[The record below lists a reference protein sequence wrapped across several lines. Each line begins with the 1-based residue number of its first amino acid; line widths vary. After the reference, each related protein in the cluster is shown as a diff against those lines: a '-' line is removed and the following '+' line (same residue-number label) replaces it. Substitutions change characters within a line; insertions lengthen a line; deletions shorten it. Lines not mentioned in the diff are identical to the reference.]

1 MEEKLCENC
10 EKRNQCTTPC
20 KAVNAILWD
29 QNQVYE
35 RHYNDSI
42 VVFPPFREVHFSA
55 VNDYEIEDFSNEDA
69 FPWSSENCELRKTA
83 VFIDRF
89 FNRMS
94 YEEMSEKYCA
104 PINTLRSAYFKCVS
118 RLEETIS
125 VLDTRREGIKAVM
138 KQKDVFSEDQKYFLL
153 VDVFGFTGKEVAEMF
168 KKSRP
173 TINKKVNR
181 MREKYTELFH
191 AQETEESKSADTGLS
206 VSEMMDRMTL

>member
-1 MEEKLCENC
+1 MAKTICETC
-10 EKRNQCTTPC
+10 EKRESCKTPC
-20 KAVNAILWD
+20 KEVNNILWKD
-29 QNQVYE
+29 NHVME
-35 RHYNDSI
+35 RYYNDSI

-55 VNDYEIEDFSNEDA
+55 VNDYDVEDFATTDA

>member
-55 VNDYEIEDFSNEDA
+55 VNDYEVEDFSTDDT
-69 FPWSSENCELRKTA
+69 FPWSSESTKPDKATIFVE
-83 VFIDRF
+83 RF
-89 FNRMS
+89 FKKTPR
-94 YEEMSEKYCA
+94 SELAERFGTTEQHIDIMFTKSKYA
-104 PINTLRSAYFKCVS
+104 IEKIVKILAARK
-118 RLEETIS
+118 
-125 VLDTRREGIKAVM
+125 EGIKAA
-138 KQKDVFSEDQKYFLL
+138 KLDRFTEDQKYFLL

-206 VSEMMDRMTL
+206 VSEMVERMTL